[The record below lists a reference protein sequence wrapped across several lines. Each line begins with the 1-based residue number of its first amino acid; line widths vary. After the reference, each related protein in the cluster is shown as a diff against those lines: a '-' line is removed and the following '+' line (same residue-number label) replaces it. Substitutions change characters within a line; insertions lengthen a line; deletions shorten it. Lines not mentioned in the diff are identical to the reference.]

1 MSRLIMSNED
11 TSVLEFSLGD
21 DRYCI
26 DITQVEEIVDADEE
40 ITAVPNAAPEV
51 EGVVDLRGE
60 TTTIIDPT
68 VALDVDTTTSGQ
80 RIVVLADEDGTGLLI
95 DDVHQVLS
103 VTSAAVD
110 ESTSSATTR
119 GVIRVDD
126 RFVVWVEPSALLG

>member
-1 MSRLIMSNED
+1 MSNED

-60 TTTIIDPT
+60 TTTIVDPT
-68 VALDVDTTTSGQ
+68 VALDLDATTSGQ

-103 VTSAAVD
+103 VTSAGVD